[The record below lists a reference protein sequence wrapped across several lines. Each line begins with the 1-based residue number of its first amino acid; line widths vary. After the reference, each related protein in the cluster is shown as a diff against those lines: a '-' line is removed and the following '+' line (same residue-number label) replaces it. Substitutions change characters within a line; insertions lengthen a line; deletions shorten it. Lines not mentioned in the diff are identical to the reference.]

1 MKKTIKTE
9 KVLEAFNI
17 LQGAKSTN
25 LSTEERIKVWK
36 ISRILAPIAERM
48 DADGKDAAEK
58 FKEGFENFDER
69 LAKAQEYM
77 AKSKDKNVDAKTL
90 PMGAAEFEE
99 FKEGD
104 WKAYSLILK
113 KALDEFAQKEIEVM
127 FEPISENTLIKL
139 MESNDWTFEYLN
151 ILDFLTK

>member
-9 KVLEAFNI
+9 RVLEAFNI
-17 LQGAKSTN
+17 LKAAKSTK
-25 LSTEERIKVWK
+25 LSTDERIKVWK
-36 ISRILAPIAERM
+36 ISRIMAPIAEKM
-48 DADGKDAAEK
+48 EADTKDAAEK

-77 AKSKDKNVDAKTL
+77 AKSKDKNVDAKSL
-90 PMGAAEFEE
+90 PMGADEFEK

-104 WKAYSLILK
+104 WKAYSQILK
-113 KALDEFAQKEIEVM
+113 KALDEFAEKEVELA
-127 FEPISENTLIKL
+127 FEPVSEKTLIML

-151 ILDFLTK
+151 ILDFLIK